1 MKNLHASHPRLFM
14 HSEDVARLRE
24 MVKTDPLMK
33 AWHENL
39 RASGQR
45 MLRQDPIQHKLI
57 GPRLLD
63 KSRTALQRISTL
75 AGLYLI
81 DGDKRFAER
90 ARTEM
95 FTAAGFPD
103 WNPSHFLDTGEMSNA
118 LGIGYDWLYDFLSPE
133 DRKTIRTGLVKLG
146 LQVGL
151 DDFDKG
157 AWWTQSTHN
166 WSQVCNGGLTVGALA
181 IADEEPAIASR
192 LIALCRRAIKPSMN
206 AFAPDGGFAE
216 GPGYW
221 GYATSYN
228 VFYLAAVESALA
240 TDFNLNPMPGYA
252 QTGFYRIQSVSPI
265 GKTFNYADAGDGA
278 GSAAQMLYLARIFKQ
293 PAFAAHELSRTPQ
306 NACIFHMIWYSQ
318 LPIEN
323 RKSEIENT
331 LPLAAVFRGVN
342 VAFFRSGWDDPN
354 ALFVGIKGGDN
365 KANHSHLDLGSFVLD
380 SQGKRFAVDL
390 GGDDYNLPAYF
401 GNKRWTYYRL
411 RTESHNTLTL
421 DGQNQDPK
429 AAATIVAFTSG
440 ETRSHAV
447 IDLSAGY
454 RDKATKVLRGLAM
467 IGGNRVLVQDEVTAS
482 DPVDVRWN
490 FLTPAKIDIQ
500 NTTATLTQG
509 SAVLSMR
516 ILSPPGA
523 RFEVISANPPPPQRQ
538 QPDIHNLTVRLP
550 NKTTSTRIAVMI
562 SVGRE
567 QPAPMDREPLDQW
580 PGR

>member
-1 MKNLHASHPRLFM
+1 
-14 HSEDVARLRE
+14 
-24 MVKTDPLMK
+24 
-33 AWHENL
+33 
-39 RASGQR
+39 
-45 MLRQDPIQHKLI
+45 
-57 GPRLLD
+57 
-63 KSRTALQRISTL
+63 
-75 AGLYLI
+75 
-81 DGDKRFAER
+81 
-90 ARTEM
+90 
-95 FTAAGFPD
+95 
-103 WNPSHFLDTGEMSNA
+103 
-118 LGIGYDWLYDFLSPE
+118 
-133 DRKTIRTGLVKLG
+133 
-146 LQVGL
+146 
-151 DDFDKG
+151 
-157 AWWTQSTHN
+157 
-166 WSQVCNGGLTVGALA
+166 
-181 IADEEPAIASR
+181 
-192 LIALCRRAIKPSMN
+192 
-206 AFAPDGGFAE
+206 
-216 GPGYW
+216 
-221 GYATSYN
+221 
-228 VFYLAAVESALA
+228 
-240 TDFNLNPMPGYA
+240 MPGFA
-252 QTGFYRIQSVSPI
+252 QTGFYRMHSVSPI
-265 GKTFNYADAGDGA
+265 GKTFNYADAGEGA
-278 GSAAQMLYLARIFKQ
+278 GSAAQMFYLARIFDQ
-293 PAFAAHELSRTPQ
+293 GLFAHHELSRVGGS
-306 NACIFHMIWYSQ
+306 ASIFHLIWYAQ
-318 LPIEN
+318 LPAKYRGET
-323 RKSEIENT
+323 RMDLMQSPAT
-331 LPLAAVFRGVN
+331 CWVFRGTD